1 MSPRAAPAPSPPL
14 LSVVTVCLDDL
25 DGLKATEGSLRLQG
39 HRDFEWIVADGGST
53 DGTAE
58 WLAALP
64 SPPSWWR
71 SAPDRGLYDAMNQ
84 GMRAARGEYLLF
96 LNAGDR
102 LARADTLARLAE
114 AIGASGRPDLVYGHS
129 IESGVGGR
137 PALKPARSH
146 RTAWWGM
153 FASHQS
159 MLFRRDAAAGLGYD
173 RRWGVAADYAFV
185 LRFLRSARRPLRVP
199 FPVSACA
206 PAGLSARAA
215 TTGRREQAEIRAR
228 VLRMPRAAIRTIER
242 LQALAWGLR
251 GRWPKLFERLRFR
264 RSPIRE
270 L

>member
-1 MSPRAAPAPSPPL
+1 VS
-14 LSVVTVCLDDL
+14 LDDL
-25 DGLKATEGSLRLQG
+25 DGLRATEASLRLQS
-39 HRDFEWIVADGGST
+39 HRDFEWIVADGGSA
-53 DGTAE
+53 DGTAR
-58 WLAALP
+58 WLSGLP
-64 SPPSWWR
+64 APPVWWR
-71 SAPDRGLYDAMNQ
+71 SAPDRGLYDAMNR

-102 LARADTLARLAE
+102 LAGADTLARLAE
-114 AIGASGRPDLVYGHS
+114 AIDASGRPELVYGDS

-146 RTAWWGM
+146 RAAWWGM

-159 MLFRRDAAAGLGYD
+159 MLFRRDAVAGLGYD
-173 RRWGVAADYAFV
+173 GRWAVAADYAFV
-185 LRFLRSARRPLRVP
+185 LRFMRSAPRPLRVP

-215 TTGRREQAEIRAR
+215 AAGRREQAEIRAR
-228 VLRMPRAAIRTIER
+228 VLGMPRAAIRAIER
-242 LQALAWGLR
+242 LQTLAWGLR
-251 GRWPKLFERLRFR
+251 ERWPKLFECLRFR